1 MNVTDSQR
9 AASASTLMVAGLAA
23 NVGFYLLS
31 IIVNWLVPGAY
42 DSPWRH
48 VETIAWLGLDVL
60 LAVALFQ
67 LAAAVEQGGLLRLSA
82 VLLLSSIVL
91 DLPLY
96 LLRDGDGLFH
106 LDRLFSVLSLLFLV
120 FIRGALSA
128 AFVQLT
134 RYTHP
139 WVLPLLGVVV
149 VLTVVRVGLSAA
161 LSFGAVSTDVFVT
174 PLYRYVMPLI
184 SVFNSGA
191 TLVAGFAVRSAVSGA
206 PQTQSVLATA
216 GLVPQAPEPLNP
228 MADFLVGGILL
239 AVGIGVTA
247 ISYSSASGGG
257 KYVIA
262 TGAVGVGL
270 GRIIRGVIR
279 MAKA

>member
-1 MNVTDSQR
+1 MNVTDTQR

-31 IIVNWLVPGAY
+31 MLVNAVVPGAY
-42 DSPWRH
+42 DSPWQH

-67 LAAAVEQGGLLRLSA
+67 LAAAVEQGGLLRLA
-82 VLLLSSIVL
+82 AVVLLFSIVI

-96 LLRDGDGLFH
+96 FLRGEGSFQLSQLL
-106 LDRLFSVLSLLFLV
+106 SVLSLLFLL

-134 RYTHP
+134 KNTHP

-161 LSFGAVSTDVFVT
+161 LSFGAVSTDLFVS
-174 PLYRYVMPLI
+174 PLYRYGMPFI
-184 SVFNSGA
+184 SLVNAGG

-206 PQTQSVLATA
+206 RQTQSVLATA
-216 GLVPQAPEPLNP
+216 GLVPQPPEPLNP

-247 ISYSSASGGG
+247 ISFSSASGGG
-257 KYVIA
+257 KYVVA
-262 TGAVGVGL
+262 TGAIGVGI